1 MSAGANELLITK
13 TDDTTVTISSLT
25 TIASNGADYTGQF
38 AKNLVKKISIG
49 TGITTIKSQ
58 AFADCTELTTVTFE
72 GTSDVATM
80 EGGIFSTCSN
90 LTAITI
96 PPSVESVGINIF
108 ESCSLLASVTFAG
121 TSQVPS
127 IPDGTFANCSVLNN
141 VIIPASATTIGGA
154 AFRSCGELATLTT
167 HNDITSIGIEAFANC
182 AKLPSITIGNKV
194 TTIGVQAFV
203 GCSLLATVT
212 FTATSTLTTISNNA
226 FMLCVEL
233 TGIAIPNSVT
243 SIGDNAFATCS
254 KLASVTLPSG
264 NNSFTTL
271 PDSAFRACGVLTGIT
286 IPNSVTTINANTFN
300 ACNKLETAI
309 IGTGVTSIAADAF
322 TNAGSTATNTLQAI
336 ITSSS
341 QLSTLGLS
349 YGTGKAFFGASNIK
363 IYSQLAKTLIIT
375 NTNSGTADEVV
386 TGLTTIASNSYT
398 TTAANIKTISIG
410 PEITQISTNA
420 FQGCTGLTTVNF
432 AITNTLATIQGFAFI
447 SCGELTGI
455 AIPNSVTF
463 IGANAFNNCAK
474 LASVSLPSSNSSFT
488 TLSDQVFRSCA
499 KLTSIT
505 IPASV
510 TTIGNSVFLDAGL
523 TSVTIPDTVTSLGTS
538 VFNGCTNLDTVV
550 IGSALTSI
558 GATTFNGCTKL
569 RRTTIGDAVASIA
582 ADAFTSAGSGLASG
596 TVLQV
601 KMSATPLA
609 ALTLSYSVGV
619 AFFGATNVTIVAD
632 FVIPAPLPPDASC
645 FPGNTPVQTD
655 QGIVNICDLCPD
667 KHTIRGNKIE
677 TITQNTGIENFLI
690 LIKKDT
696 LYPNVPSQDT
706 YTTFDHNIFVNKQ
719 NIRAGVLETRAQES
733 GIPDLMNRIYQV
745 PYNGEVLYNVLLKD
759 DKHDYMCV
767 NNLIVE
773 TMSPKN
779 IFAKYYC
786 YLQNKKQGEENSELE
801 ESYKKYSS
809 MTRALAK
816 KHKRSRLTKK

>member
-25 TIASNGADYTGQF
+25 TIADSSVYTGQV
-38 AKNLVKKISIG
+38 AKNLVKSIVIG
-49 TGITTIKSQ
+49 T
-58 AFADCTELTTVTFE
+58 
-72 GTSDVATM
+72 
-80 EGGIFSTCSN
+80 
-90 LTAITI
+90 
-96 PPSVESVGINIF
+96 
-108 ESCSLLASVTFAG
+108 
-121 TSQVPS
+121 
-127 IPDGTFANCSVLNN
+127 
-141 VIIPASATTIGGA
+141 
-154 AFRSCGELATLTT
+154 
-167 HNDITSIGIEAFANC
+167 DITSIGNDTFKDCTELLTA
-182 AKLPSITIGNKV
+182 TIGNKV
-194 TTIGVQAFV
+194 TTIGSAGFS
-203 GCSLLATVT
+203 GCSKLTTVT
-212 FTATSTLTTISNNA
+212 FTATSTLATIGANA
-226 FMLCVEL
+226 FQ
-233 TGIAIPNSVT
+233 S
-243 SIGDNAFATCS
+243 
-254 KLASVTLPSG
+254 
-264 NNSFTTL
+264 
-271 PDSAFRACGVLTGIT
+271 CGELTGIT

-309 IGTGVTSIAADAF
+309 IGTGVTSIAVDAF
-322 TNAGSTATNTLQAI
+322 TNAGSSAANTLQAI

-398 TTAANIKTISIG
+398 TAVGNIKTISIG
-410 PEITQISTNA
+410 PEITQISANA

-510 TTIGNSVFLDAGL
+510 TTIGNSAFLDAGL
-523 TSVTIPDTVTSLGTS
+523 TSVTIPNTVTSLGTGVFKNTDLQS
-538 VFNGCTNLDTVV
+538 MTIGSGISALPANTFNDCTALQSVTIPSTITSIGNNAFNGCTNASFTSLTIHTAITSIGTSAFKSCTGLQTLTFTATSTLTTIDVDAFFNCTALTSVSIPDSVTSLATGVFNGCTSLDTVV
-550 IGSALTSI
+550 IGSELTSI
-558 GATTFNGCTKL
+558 GADTFNGCTKL
-569 RRTTIGDAVASIA
+569 RRTTVGDKVASIA
-582 ADAFTSAGSGLASG
+582 ANAFTSAGSALASG

-601 KMSATPLA
+601 KMSATPLT
-609 ALTLSYSVGV
+609 ALNLSYSVGV
-619 AFFGATNVTIVAD
+619 AFRGATNVTIVAE

-677 TITQNTGIENFLI
+677 TVTQNTGIEDFLI

-706 YTTFDHNIFVNKQ
+706 YITFDHNIFVNKQ
-719 NIRAGVLETRAQES
+719 NVRAGVLETRAQES

-745 PYNGEVLYNVLLKD
+745 PYNGEVLYNVLLKHE
-759 DKHDYMCV
+759 KHDYMCV

-786 YLQNKKQGEENSELE
+786 YLKNKKQGEKNSELE
-801 ESYKKYSS
+801 EAYKKYSS
-809 MTRALAK
+809 MTRTLVK
-816 KHKRSRLTKK
+816 KHQRSRLTKK